1 MTRSPDSPIPSA
13 GGQLPVEKRDDEAS
27 ECRQGGEENPR
38 AATQVNAVAASSTPP
53 ASRPTQLDL
62 FPGRAGPLAAKPV
75 MDGSL
80 ASNAPVRRDGVQG
93 GGTRRQR
100 TKGKTRSSF
109 LLSGLNQP
117 QLPVRSGAY
126 ILLETNWA
134 LTRRGK
140 ILLAPFH
147 SECSGYL
154 VLGFQFLFIGV
165 VA

>member
-62 FPGRAGPLAAKPV
+62 FPERAGPLAVKPV
-75 MDGSL
+75 TDGSL

-100 TKGKTRSSF
+100 TRITGETLF
-109 LLSGLNQP
+109 GP
-117 QLPVRSGAY
+117 AEVALPARPAGRE
-126 ILLETNWA
+126 LW
-134 LTRRGK
+134 RRHG
-140 ILLAPFH
+140 
-147 SECSGYL
+147 
-154 VLGFQFLFIGV
+154 
-165 VA
+165 